1 MGASKEGGGGTG
13 SGERQLEMFVPTH
26 ALASG
31 PTHVC
36 YERLNPLLREADVDG
51 WLEALCADF
60 YARGGRPSIPPGA

>member
-1 MGASKEGGGGTG
+1 M
-13 SGERQLEMFVPTH
+13 EMFVPTH

-36 YERLNPLLREADVDG
+36 YERLNPLLREADFDG